1 LSRLRIYL
9 AVVVCSI
16 GPSLLGGCAGTP
28 PLPPEIAA
36 RPKLAEA
43 ARAPS
48 VLDVYDPLEPLNRA
62 IYNFNAGFDRYIFL
76 PIVRVY
82 EFVTPVF
89 VQNRISNFFDNIQ
102 EIPTFA
108 NNVLQLKGDAAG
120 RSATRFIINTMFT
133 AALYDLAGNQGG
145 VPRVPEDF
153 GQTLGHWGAGPGP
166 FLVIPV
172 LGPSNL
178 RDATGLTAD
187 GWLVWALTP
196 PAVFASYAISGA
208 RYGLQAID
216 TRHRA
221 AFRYFETGSPFEY
234 DLVRLVYTE
243 KRKLDIA
250 H

>member
-1 LSRLRIYL
+1 MRRCPL
-9 AVVVCSI
+9 ALASALVLC
-16 GPSLLGGCAGTP
+16 LLAGCAGKP
-28 PLPPEIAA
+28 ALPPEIAA
-36 RPKLAEA
+36 QPRLADA

-48 VLDVYDPLEPLNRA
+48 VIDVYDPLEPLNRA
-62 IYNFNAGFDRYIFL
+62 IYNFNAGFDRYSFL
-76 PIVRVY
+76 PIVRAY

-89 VQNRISNFFDNIQ
+89 VQNRISDFFANIQ

-108 NNVLQLKGDAAG
+108 NNVLQLKADAAG
-120 RSATRFIINTMFT
+120 RSATRFIVNTMFT
-133 AALYDLAGNQGG
+133 AGLFDLAGARGIPQA
-145 VPRVPEDF
+145 PEDF
-153 GQTLGHWGAGPGP
+153 GQTLGHWGAGAGP

-187 GWLVWALTP
+187 GMLLWVLTP
-196 PAVFASYAISGA
+196 AVVADSWTLTGT
-208 RYGLQAID
+208 RYGMQAID
-216 TRHRA
+216 TRHRT

-234 DLVRLVYTE
+234 DLVRLIYTE

>member
-1 LSRLRIYL
+1 LSRLRRYL

-16 GPSLLGGCAGTP
+16 GPGLLAGCAGTP
-28 PLPPEIAA
+28 SLPPEIAA
-36 RPKLAEA
+36 QPKLADA
-43 ARAPS
+43 AQAPS

-62 IYNFNAGFDRYIFL
+62 IYNFNAGFDRYVFL
-76 PIVRVY
+76 PIVSLY

-89 VQNRISNFFDNIQ
+89 VQNRISDFFDNIQ

-133 AALYDLAGNQGG
+133 AGLFDLAGAKGI
-145 VPRVPEDF
+145 PRVPEDF
-153 GQTLGHWGAGPGP
+153 GQTLGHWGAGAGP

-178 RDATGLTAD
+178 RDATGLSAD
-187 GWLVWALTP
+187 AALLWVLTP
-196 PAVFASYAISGA
+196 AVVADSWTLTGV

-216 TRHRA
+216 TRHRT

>member
-1 LSRLRIYL
+1 LSRRRRFL
-9 AVVVCSI
+9 AALACLIALS
-16 GPSLLGGCAGTP
+16 LGGCAGTP

-36 RPKLAEA
+36 QPKLAEA

-48 VLDVYDPLEPLNRA
+48 VLDVHDPLEPLNRA

-76 PIVRVY
+76 PIVRLY

-89 VQNRISNFFDNIQ
+89 VQHRISDFFTNLQ

-120 RSATRFIINTMFT
+120 RSATRFIINSMFT
-133 AALYDLAGNQGG
+133 LGLFDLAGARGIAQ
-145 VPRVPEDF
+145 VPEDF

-187 GWLVWALTP
+187 ASLLWVLTP
-196 PAVFASYAISGA
+196 AVVADSYVLSGV

-216 TRHRA
+216 TRHRT

-234 DLVRLVYTE
+234 DLVRLIYTE

-250 H
+250 N

>member
-1 LSRLRIYL
+1 LSWRRRFLVTL
-9 AVVVCSI
+9 ACPI
-16 GPSLLGGCAGTP
+16 ALSLAGCAGTP

-36 RPKLAEA
+36 QPNLAEA

-48 VLDVYDPLEPLNRA
+48 VIDVYDPLEPLNRA

-76 PIVRVY
+76 PIVRAY

-89 VQNRISNFFDNIQ
+89 VQNRISDFFDNIQ

-108 NNVLQLKGDAAG
+108 NNVLQLKADAAG

-133 AALYDLAGNQGG
+133 AGLFDLAGAKGIPQI
-145 VPRVPEDF
+145 PEDF
-153 GQTLGHWGAGPGP
+153 GQTLGHWGAGAGP
-166 FLVIPV
+166 YLVIPV
-172 LGPSNL
+172 LGPSNV
-178 RDATGLTAD
+178 RDATGIAAD
-187 GWLVWALTP
+187 AGLLWLITPAAVYDSYALTG
-196 PAVFASYAISGA
+196 I

-216 TRHRA
+216 TRHRT

-234 DLVRLVYTE
+234 DLVRLIYAE

-250 H
+250 N

>member
-1 LSRLRIYL
+1 L
-9 AVVVCSI
+9 AAAVGI
-16 GPSLLGGCAGTP
+16 AASLLAGCAGTP
-28 PLPPEIAA
+28 QLPPRIAA
-36 RPKLAEA
+36 QPNLAAA

-76 PIVRVY
+76 PIVRLY

-89 VQNRISNFFDNIQ
+89 VRNRISNFFDNIQ

-133 AALYDLAGNQGG
+133 AGLYDLAGNQGG

-153 GQTLGHWGAGPGP
+153 GQTLGHWGAGTGP

-187 GWLVWALTP
+187 GALLWVLTP
-196 PAVFASYAISGA
+196 PVVADSWTLTGV
-208 RYGLQAID
+208 RYGLQGID
-216 TRHRA
+216 TRHRT

-234 DLVRLVYTE
+234 DLVRLIYTE

-250 H
+250 Y